1 MLPDVLRGLRD
12 APECLLG
19 QDERAMHRW
28 DKREA
33 VSDALRQR
41 FILFPF
47 DVVAAEF
54 GLRRMNKRDIKLIAA
69 DADRSRHAVKVDW
82 MIVGIA
88 VRENVSLCTRDD
100 RQAKHFRRIAPTG
113 LRTGPPSDF
122 LVDTGQHLEEHG
134 DWKTEVVSVAGH
146 QIARIRPKATTG
158 RVLGRSW
165 RHRVDHDGRVEGE
178 PWLRH

>member
-1 MLPDVLRGLRD
+1 MSPAPAEDPARRRLWSDARDLVACDRYDLCLPVPVFFEVLAGV
-12 APECLLG
+12 
-19 QDERAMHRW
+19 DE

-122 LVDTGQHLEEHG
+122 LQSVNRSLALGG
-134 DWKTEVVSVAGH
+134 D
-146 QIARIRPKATTG
+146 
-158 RVLGRSW
+158 
-165 RHRVDHDGRVEGE
+165 E
-178 PWLRH
+178 P